1 MRLHCI
7 LRWIG
12 IRRALA
18 AIPLGKPRSRHP
30 VRRAGFRLAYGLIAH
45 RFSPG
50 RGRHHP
56 VHHTTFPSRERRRQR
71 ASASRQARVRRRG
84 PQESVSWR
92 TALAR
97 NGLRPAPAAVAFRG
111 PRRKIQS
118 PHPRRECEPPA
129 RRGYDR
135 QQGWPVAWRHAA
147 AKSRGGGQANSWR
160 QRSTNAPSGKP
171 MAPAAQ
177 PSSLST
183 RRYSVSCSP
192 YPPAL
197 SHPRPERA
205 YACISCAASAR
216 RIRRVLWTRTRLCP
230 VCASMTQR
238 PLCTE
243 CGVARS
249 KDRYASAVSAFWGL
263 PRMRPSTSTV
273 VSAPTIRVFRFRSC
287 LRRGG
292 KAAQRAYAL
301 RAANRATMAGPVS
314 PGARSSATGTG
325 RTATGHA
332 KA

>member
-1 MRLHCI
+1 MRLH
-7 LRWIG
+7 WMG
-12 IRRALA
+12 IRRDRA

-45 RFSPG
+45 RARPG
-50 RGRHHP
+50 RGR
-56 VHHTTFPSRERRRQR
+56 TILCIILLSRHANDAGNAPPHLVLR
-71 ASASRQARVRRRG
+71 ASSRRG
-84 PQESVSWR
+84 PQGSVSLR

-97 NGLRPAPAAVAFRG
+97 NGPRPAPAAVAFRC

-118 PHPRRECEPPA
+118 PHPRREGEPPA

-216 RIRRVLWTRTRLCP
+216 RVRRALWTRTRLCP

-238 PLCTE
+238 PLCTK

-249 KDRYASAVSAFWGL
+249 KDRYARAVSAFWGL
-263 PRMRPSTSTV
+263 PRMRPSRSTV
-273 VSAPTIRVFRFRSC
+273 VSAPTTRVFRFRSC
-287 LRRGG
+287 LRQGG

-301 RAANRATMAGPVS
+301 RAANRATIAGPVS

-325 RTATGHA
+325 RAATGHA